1 MTAADL
7 LDAVRDDQQTELS
20 RLGSSKT
27 LYADTRGEMEP
38 DVVLAAAAAR
48 EGAAHDTFDAW
59 SDDDHDDAAALFA
72 DAAGE
77 TAERR
82 DSLDADPVDRTPAM
96 HDVLDDLDGTVE
108 RLGGFVGWAL
118 VDKKVKEQYTGF
130 FTGQADPQTA
140 STFRSAGSDVEALR
154 EEAAELLDAVCEDD
168 DDWDAAEAVAIE
180 VIATAYDTFDAWGD
194 DDHDDA
200 AALFADAAGE
210 TAERRD
216 SIDADSVD
224 RTPAMHGVLADLDG
238 TVERLGGFVGWAL
251 VDKKVKEQY
260 TGFFTGQADPQTAS
274 TFRSAGSDVEA
285 LREEAAEL
293 LDAVCEDGDDWDVAE
308 AAAIEIIATAYDEYF
323 ETLEDLGVN
332 PKPVC

>member
-1 MTAADL
+1 MLARTEGGLLPAAATSVSDGFDGYKPAPAAGPCMTAADL
-7 LDAVRDDQQTELS
+7 IDAVRDDQQTELS

-48 EGAAHDTFDAW
+48 EQAAHDTFDAW

-72 DAAGE
+72 DAAAE

-82 DSLDADPVDRTPAM
+82 DGIDADAADRTPAM
-96 HDVLDDLDGTVE
+96 HDVLADLDGTVE
-108 RLGGFVGWAL
+108 RLGGFVGWTL

-168 DDWDAAEAVAIE
+168 DGWDAAEVVAIE
-180 VIATAYDTFDAWGD
+180 V
-194 DDHDDA
+194 
-200 AALFADAAGE
+200 
-210 TAERRD
+210 
-216 SIDADSVD
+216 
-224 RTPAMHGVLADLDG
+224 
-238 TVERLGGFVGWAL
+238 
-251 VDKKVKEQY
+251 
-260 TGFFTGQADPQTAS
+260 
-274 TFRSAGSDVEA
+274 
-285 LREEAAEL
+285 
-293 LDAVCEDGDDWDVAE
+293 
-308 AAAIEIIATAYDEYF
+308 IATAYDEYF
-323 ETLEDLGVN
+323 ETLEDLGVK

>member
-48 EGAAHDTFDAW
+48 EQAVHDTFDAW

-72 DAAGE
+72 DAAAE

-82 DSLDADPVDRTPAM
+82 DGIDADAADRTPAM
-96 HDVLDDLDGTVE
+96 HDVLADLDGTVE
-108 RLGGFVGWAL
+108 RLGGFVGWTL

-168 DDWDAAEAVAIE
+168 DDWAAAEAVAIE
-180 VIATAYDTFDAWGD
+180 V
-194 DDHDDA
+194 
-200 AALFADAAGE
+200 
-210 TAERRD
+210 
-216 SIDADSVD
+216 
-224 RTPAMHGVLADLDG
+224 
-238 TVERLGGFVGWAL
+238 
-251 VDKKVKEQY
+251 
-260 TGFFTGQADPQTAS
+260 
-274 TFRSAGSDVEA
+274 
-285 LREEAAEL
+285 
-293 LDAVCEDGDDWDVAE
+293 
-308 AAAIEIIATAYDEYF
+308 IATAYDEYF